1 MDFTRAKIT
10 ILVDNRAGGG
20 LVAEHGLSIW
30 IEADDRQVL
39 FDTGQGQA
47 LALNAA
53 ALGVDLRQTG
63 TLVLSH
69 GHFDL
74 RGSSPLGAFGPG
86 AHLLMAK
93 RSDPRRTISALI
105 TRSRFTP
112 LGSDGPVV
120 GKMKSFS

>member
-30 IEADDRQVL
+30 IEADDRHVI

-53 ALGVDLRQTG
+53 ALGVDLR
-63 TLVLSH
+63 
-69 GHFDL
+69 
-74 RGSSPLGAFGPG
+74 
-86 AHLLMAK
+86 
-93 RSDPRRTISALI
+93 
-105 TRSRFTP
+105 
-112 LGSDGPVV
+112 
-120 GKMKSFS
+120 